1 MNTQLFIEGKE
12 IELTESVQ
20 FLINKQFEDISN
32 PTTIINTWSKTVE
45 IPFTETNNKIFGYI
59 YKPERIIVSDGSSTS
74 HKLMGIYF
82 DPTKKLDFKLVYNNC
97 EVMSGYAKMNEIK
110 ETVDGGTYQIT
121 LYGELGKLFQEL
133 RKITFDSTTEDTDY
147 LIHGEDYVDE
157 YINRNV
163 VLGSWNSNGQQNSVL
178 KKKTDSNYNLYD
190 IIGWAPN
197 NAYCEGFDYKTYQS
211 AASNSGLFTD
221 SLTNINFKDN
231 TGIDAETVIPDGM
244 TPRGIGEYRSYHQL
258 PFIYWNKLFQMFQ
271 SKAEE
276 ITGYT
281 FDLDSDFFNT
291 SNPDWYK
298 LVFMLKAF
306 QSTGQTNEPNY
317 KNTYQYW
324 IPSSGYIY
332 WGNVDYTRSKGSY
345 LGATIINENYPVL
358 ETGMTTTGYV
368 FNLQEFSGRIVG
380 SLPCSFRYLTYQEYY
395 RNSQLNPANGFVFTL
410 NVIDETDDTV
420 LSSAQ
425 YLLCRSNTTI
435 DKSPYRNIIEN
446 DSVSIGYNDSNL
458 TDRFDFSIPINAF
471 IPKGHQIRFSISGK
485 FVTTNVPMVKVGGGG
500 QLWLPTMNLY
510 LRTNTLTLNLAQEVR
525 SHSHFVMND
534 LWNKDFN
541 LFDEILKY
549 CKMYRI
555 YVYTDDF
562 EKKIYFKP
570 CEKYFGSYSIE
581 DWTNKL
587 DKSKDVIIK
596 PITFENKYVLFN
608 YTDDKT
614 KLGETYKEKYGLNF
628 GEYRLNTDYNFNDK
642 TTKLFDGIKNSIINT
657 DNVLSWTNLYDNKRI
672 VFSFPNEIYVFCKD
686 KNDKYSD
693 VFGRFFYH
701 NGLTNFSTESGLNM
715 RSVMISDDTNLQGGT
730 NTFFY
735 SQSYN
740 GVSVNTYPKLDII
753 YGKNMCLFNIPKENF
768 TYVNNY
774 SDKESVYYRYW
785 KNYIDERYSIQNKL
799 ITCYLTISPK
809 DWLYFDFNK
818 FIKIDGVLYMVNK
831 IYDYNIENVEPTK
844 VDLVTITNLRGYVND
859 LLELNWS
866 GT

>member
-1 MNTQLFIEGKE
+1 MSTQLFIEGKE

-97 EVMSGYAKMNEIK
+97 VVMSGYAKMNEIK

-306 QSTGQTNEPNY
+306 QSSGQTTEPNY
-317 KNTYQYW
+317 KNTYGYW
-324 IPSSGYIY
+324 FPGSGYIY
-332 WGNVDYTRSKGSY
+332 WGSADYTRSKSSY
-345 LGATIINENYPVL
+345 LGSTIHTENYPVL
-358 ETGMTTTGYV
+358 ETGSMQTTTGYV
-368 FNLQEFSGRIVG
+368 FDLMNLSGRIVG
-380 SLPCSFRYLTYQEYY
+380 NLPCSFRYLTYEEYY
-395 RNSQLNPANGFVFTL
+395 KNSQLNPDNGFVFTL
-410 NVIDETDDTV
+410 NVIDENDSTV

-435 DKSPYRNIIEN
+435 DKSQYRNIIEN

-471 IPKGHQIRFSISGK
+471 IPKGHHVRFSISGK
-485 FVTTNVPMVKVGGGG
+485 FLTTNVPMVKVGGGG
-500 QLWLPTMNLY
+500 QLWLPTMNL
-510 LRTNTLTLNLAQEVR
+510 R
-525 SHSHFVMND
+525 
-534 LWNKDFN
+534 W
-541 LFDEILKY
+541 
-549 CKMYRI
+549 
-555 YVYTDDF
+555 
-562 EKKIYFKP
+562 
-570 CEKYFGSYSIE
+570 
-581 DWTNKL
+581 
-587 DKSKDVIIK
+587 
-596 PITFENKYVLFN
+596 
-608 YTDDKT
+608 
-614 KLGETYKEKYGLNF
+614 
-628 GEYRLNTDYNFNDK
+628 
-642 TTKLFDGIKNSIINT
+642 
-657 DNVLSWTNLYDNKRI
+657 
-672 VFSFPNEIYVFCKD
+672 
-686 KNDKYSD
+686 
-693 VFGRFFYH
+693 
-701 NGLTNFSTESGLNM
+701 
-715 RSVMISDDTNLQGGT
+715 
-730 NTFFY
+730 
-735 SQSYN
+735 
-740 GVSVNTYPKLDII
+740 
-753 YGKNMCLFNIPKENF
+753 
-768 TYVNNY
+768 
-774 SDKESVYYRYW
+774 
-785 KNYIDERYSIQNKL
+785 
-799 ITCYLTISPK
+799 
-809 DWLYFDFNK
+809 
-818 FIKIDGVLYMVNK
+818 
-831 IYDYNIENVEPTK
+831 
-844 VDLVTITNLRGYVND
+844 
-859 LLELNWS
+859 
-866 GT
+866 